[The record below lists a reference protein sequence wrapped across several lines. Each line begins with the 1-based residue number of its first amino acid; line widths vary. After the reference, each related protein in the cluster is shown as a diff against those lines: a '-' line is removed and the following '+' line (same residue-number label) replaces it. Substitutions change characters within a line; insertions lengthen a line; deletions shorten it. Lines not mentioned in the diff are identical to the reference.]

1 MPWSSLVGNYI
12 AQMIVEHIDDLVV
25 GNSIIMGVP
34 CITIRSAE
42 ISEILTIEEF
52 TKNVRRRDF
61 VCKVSPEVS

>member
-12 AQMIVEHIDDLVV
+12 AQMIIQHINDLIV

-34 CITIRSAE
+34 YTTIKSAG
-42 ISEILTIEEF
+42 ISKILTIDYF

-61 VCKVSPEVS
+61 VCEVSPEVS